1 MTGPPYHYVRI
12 ISIFF
17 TYTGS
22 YYPGRNRKMLFK
34 KSRKLKQNKLVR
46 FTVYRRLN
54 LLYLALLLPRPVYLL
69 MRLLRPFYE
78 KRENFL
84 NRTWRYGLLTFGGG
98 LTPPKEMEAMRWGA
112 KALRDSMARAL
123 KAQKKNEP
131 VVWVEWILS
140 AELIEAFDVASFNT
154 ETLNIFGNTYGEA
167 YPPMLIAAAE
177 EQGIPVEN
185 CSAVKLSVGSFLL
198 KQIPDP
204 TLFVAASHPCDS
216 SISIYQA
223 LEYLT
228 GAPTFSFDTPY
239 WKDDESYRYFE
250 ENMWNCVDFL
260 EEHLQ
265 KAIDWG
271 KLKDVLERVN
281 EINHYL
287 GEICEMNRAVP
298 CPGTMI
304 SLLYFWVIREVAIR
318 QQEAV
323 DLARGLYEVTRK
335 RFDRGIGTVKN
346 ERIRII
352 MWFPPIGFFTYIF
365 KWMEEEFGAVVV
377 ADFIGHISTFP
388 IDTSRPETMIR
399 GLAKT
404 QMHLGMGRQCHGP
417 SEFLTEELGRLIEEY
432 SADCVLFM
440 GHNGC
445 KHGWAALKII
455 RDYLAER
462 NMPAL
467 YLNLDIMDNRHTS
480 EEELRDQIRTFFISN
495 GWA

>member
-1 MTGPPYHYVRI
+1 
-12 ISIFF
+12 
-17 TYTGS
+17 
-22 YYPGRNRKMLFK
+22 MLFK

-204 TLFVAASHPCDS
+204 TLIVAASHHC
-216 SISIYQA
+216 Y
-223 LEYLT
+223 
-228 GAPTFSFDTPY
+228 
-239 WKDDESYRYFE
+239 
-250 ENMWNCVDFL
+250 
-260 EEHLQ
+260 
-265 KAIDWG
+265 
-271 KLKDVLERVN
+271 
-281 EINHYL
+281 
-287 GEICEMNRAVP
+287 
-298 CPGTMI
+298 MI
-304 SLLYFWVIREVAIR
+304 
-318 QQEAV
+318 
-323 DLARGLYEVTRK
+323 
-335 RFDRGIGTVKN
+335 
-346 ERIRII
+346 
-352 MWFPPIGFFTYIF
+352 
-365 KWMEEEFGAVVV
+365 
-377 ADFIGHISTFP
+377 
-388 IDTSRPETMIR
+388 
-399 GLAKT
+399 
-404 QMHLGMGRQCHGP
+404 
-417 SEFLTEELGRLIEEY
+417 
-432 SADCVLFM
+432 
-440 GHNGC
+440 
-445 KHGWAALKII
+445 
-455 RDYLAER
+455 
-462 NMPAL
+462 
-467 YLNLDIMDNRHTS
+467 
-480 EEELRDQIRTFFISN
+480 
-495 GWA
+495 